1 MSLIKVT
8 KYQSLDHTSLHM
20 IKCCL
25 TDLISFK
32 YDLLLSKLN
41 HKTNN
46 LREVLDKAL
55 IEIAEVNE
63 ELYLSEIDENRSFD
77 DCLYLSRIHL

>member
-1 MSLIKVT
+1 
-8 KYQSLDHTSLHM
+8 M
-20 IKCCL
+20 IECHL

-41 HKTNN
+41 YEMNN
-46 LREVLDKAL
+46 LRKVLDKAL

-63 ELYLSEIDENRSFD
+63 ELYLSEIDESRSFD
-77 DCLYLSRIHL
+77 DHLYLSRIHL

>member
-1 MSLIKVT
+1 
-8 KYQSLDHTSLHM
+8 M
-20 IKCCL
+20 IECYL

-41 HKTNN
+41 YEMNN
-46 LREVLDKAL
+46 LRKVLDKAL

-63 ELYLSEIDENRSFD
+63 ELYLSEIDESRSFD
-77 DCLYLSRIHL
+77 DHLYLSRIHL